1 MDEFLKDQAGPESHK
16 AIHRGKDEHRKIK
29 ICVSGAAETG
39 HLPENALEVAK
50 ELGREIARQGAI
62 LVTGATTGFPLWSAM
77 GCKEAGGLSLGLSPA
92 ETEYE
97 HVDVYGL
104 PLDYLD
110 LIIYTG
116 QGYPGRD
123 ILLTRTTDAI
133 IIGPGRV
140 GTFHEFT
147 VGFEDNKPM
156 GVLEGPWSTDDLIK
170 EILAEA
176 HRPNEK
182 IIFNESPKE
191 LVAKLIEMA
200 KAEKEKAETARE
212 RKLELGKR

>member
-1 MDEFLKDQAGPESHK
+1 MTDSTI
-16 AIHRGKDEHRKIK
+16 IHRGKNEHLKIK

-39 HLPENALEVAK
+39 HLPENTLEVAK
-50 ELGREIARQGAI
+50 EIGREIARQGAV
-62 LVTGATTGFPLWSAM
+62 LVTGATTGFPLWAAM
-77 GCKEAGGLSLGLSPA
+77 GCKEEGGLSLGLSPA

-97 HVDVYGL
+97 HVTVYGL
-104 PLDYLD
+104 PLDYID

-123 ILLTRTTDAI
+123 ILLTRTTDAV

-147 VGFEDNKPM
+147 VGFEDHKPM
-156 GVLEGPWSTDDLIK
+156 GILEGPWATDEIIK
-170 EILAEA
+170 EIMKES

-182 IIFNESPKE
+182 IIFSDSPKE
-191 LVAKLIEMA
+191 LVTKLIAMA
-200 KAEKEKAETARE
+200 KADKAKDETARE
-212 RKLELGKR
+212 RILELGKR

>member
-1 MDEFLKDQAGPESHK
+1 
-16 AIHRGKDEHRKIK
+16 
-29 ICVSGAAETG
+29 
-39 HLPENALEVAK
+39 
-50 ELGREIARQGAI
+50 
-62 LVTGATTGFPLWSAM
+62 
-77 GCKEAGGLSLGLSPA
+77 
-92 ETEYE
+92 
-97 HVDVYGL
+97 
-104 PLDYLD
+104 
-110 LIIYTG
+110 
-116 QGYPGRD
+116 
-123 ILLTRTTDAI
+123 
-133 IIGPGRV
+133 
-140 GTFHEFT
+140 
-147 VGFEDNKPM
+147 M